1 MFLNYEEMQDRDEY
15 SRDTDATNGMNCI
28 SVLKVSCGDSPQTPI
43 RGRGAQR
50 NFGSAS
56 SPPPKA

>member
-1 MFLNYEEMQDRDEY
+1 MFLNHEKTQHRDES
-15 SRDTDATNGMNCI
+15 SRDTDAPNGMNWI

-43 RGRGAQR
+43 IRRGAQR

-56 SPPPKA
+56 SLPLKV